1 MIEDTLLLNCGAQS
15 TGKATRFCHFL
26 NTQTVLYFSWNH
38 SIECITLDLIQS
50 CFRLVKSAMGRKEFL
65 FVFLRKKRERGGAR
79 GGERGGERGREGER
93 KRESSLEGKNYI
105 IFLYLLTSA

>member
-50 CFRLVKSAMGRKEFL
+50 CFRLVKSAMGHKEFL
-65 FVFLRKKRERGGAR
+65 FVFLRKKRERGGA
-79 GGERGGERGREGER
+79 RGGERGREGER